1 MKSIAIALASILVS
15 LVSLSGSAHA
25 WCWFRDTGSSE
36 LQCTQPFTS
45 NTSCPG
51 HLRRW
56 PGGSLQYHISSTTDP
71 GLITAIQ
78 TGVNLWNAVEMSTF
92 AFQYNGTS
100 PATIGIRDGINIIGI
115 NPSFS
120 RVGQGILA
128 ISTTWT
134 KGARTTD
141 YRAVESDIELNGA
154 EFSWGDGTGRT
165 RDAVAIVT
173 HEAGYCAGLNHAGI
187 ECLQGPPGDCGVN
200 GQETI
205 MYWRFSTGTMGI
217 ARKGTP
223 PLDATAALIYGYP
236 TSTFSVAVVDSI
248 GDPVSGATVTLLDA
262 AAPMG
267 GETGIER
274 GRVYGDIQALQGNN
288 PSEECYVHQTPFY
301 PTNDLGMT
309 NAIHP
314 THRAL
319 RLVVS
324 AEGYQTLITHAL
336 VDGTSTRTI
345 ALPIPREDT
354 KAPLI
359 TITSHTPGQ
368 TVNTNPITLSGAA
381 TDKSLGDDGIRQ
393 IAVNGVPVH
402 GATATVNQ
410 TALWEAP
417 VLLTPGENHLTISA
431 TDDAPT
437 PNTSTQ
443 PLLIILDATPP
454 GVSQFDPADKS
465 QAASTQGS
473 VSVQFSEPMDASTL
487 TARTF
492 RNDAG
497 IGGTVTYD
505 APSRTAWFTPTA
517 PFAPLTA
524 YAFTLTT
531 GILDTA
537 GNPLGAP
544 LTWSFTTQGP
554 PKTETKGTPP
564 GCFIGSSRVT
574 IQRPK
579 NNL

>member
-1 MKSIAIALASILVS
+1 MKSIALALVSLLTMLASIP
-15 LVSLSGSAHA
+15 GSAHA
-25 WCWFRDTGSSE
+25 WCWFRDTGNTAI
-36 LQCTQPFTS
+36 QCKQPFTS
-45 NTSCPG
+45 NTSCAG
-51 HLRRW
+51 HLRKW
-56 PGGSLQYHISSTTDP
+56 PGGSLLYHISSTTDP

-78 TGVNLWNAVEMSTF
+78 AGVNLWNAVEMSTF
-92 AFQYNGTS
+92 AFQYQGTS
-100 PATIGIRDGINIIGI
+100 PATIGTRDGVNIIGI
-115 NPSFS
+115 NPRFS

-134 KGARTTD
+134 KGDRTPD

-173 HEAGYCAGLNHAGI
+173 HEAGYCAGINHAGL
-187 ECLQGPPGDCGVN
+187 ECLQEPSGDCGIN
-200 GQETI
+200 GQETT

-223 PLDATAALIYGYP
+223 SLDATAALIYGYP
-236 TSTFSVAVVDSI
+236 ASTFSVAVVDSI
-248 GDPVSGATVTLLDA
+248 GDPVTGATVTLLDA

-267 GETGIER
+267 GATSIEK
-274 GRVYGDIQALQGNN
+274 GRVYGDIQAIQGDK
-288 PSEECYVHQTPFY
+288 PSVDCYVQQTPFD
-301 PTNDLGMT
+301 PTNDRGMT

-324 AEGYQTLITHAL
+324 AEGYQATIAHAL

-368 TVNTNPITLSGAA
+368 TVNTNPITLSGTA
-381 TDKSLGDDGIRQ
+381 TDKSHGNAGIKQ
-393 IAVNGVPVH
+393 ITVNGVPVH

-417 VLLTPGENHLTISA
+417 VLLTPGENNLSISA
-431 TDDAPT
+431 MDNAPT
-437 PNTSTQ
+437 PNTSSQ
-443 PLLIILDATPP
+443 PLLIILDAIPP
-454 GVSQFDPADKS
+454 GVSQFNPADKS
-465 QAASTQGS
+465 QTTGPKGP

-497 IGGTVTYD
+497 LGGTVTYD

-517 PFAPLTA
+517 PLAPQTT

-531 GILDTA
+531 EIKDTA
-537 GNPLGAP
+537 GNPLVTP
-544 LTWSFTTQGP
+544 LTWSFTTQAP
-554 PKTETKGTPP
+554 PTTKAKGDTP
-564 GCFIGSSRVT
+564 GCFIGSTR
-574 IQRPK
+574 
-579 NNL
+579 